1 MTKEERR
8 EYMKE
13 YRIKN
18 IEAIKKRMD
27 KYYQD
32 NKERY
37 KENQKKYYQDEN
49 NKDKVKEYKKYYRK
63 TDIGRAAENN
73 NVHRRRAK
81 YKGSDISSKFRIEL
95 ERNTTHCEICGRKF
109 KADDIKHL
117 DHIIP
122 INIGGLHI
130 KSNVRYV
137 HAKCNLQRPKN
148 GSDIIQFKLLL

>member
-1 MTKEERR
+1 MKKK
-8 EYMKE
+8 MKE
-13 YRIKN
+13 HYDKNKEKLGKHKREWYIKN
-18 IEAIKKRMD
+18 VEKVRLGV
-27 KYYQD
+27 
-32 NKERY
+32 
-37 KENQKKYYQDEN
+37 KKYREN

-81 YKGSDISSKFRIEL
+81 YKGSDITSKFRIEL

>member
-1 MTKEERR
+1 MTEERR
-8 EYMKE
+8 KYIKE

-49 NKDKVKEYKKYYRK
+49 KIVKKKEYLKEYRK
-63 TDIGRAAENN
+63 TVTYKISNHNRL
-73 NVHRRRAK
+73 HKRRAK
-81 YKGSDISSKFRIEL
+81 IKQTDITAQFLFKL
-95 ERNTTHCEICGRKF
+95 KAKTTHCEICGK
-109 KADDIKHL
+109 KLKDNIHL

-122 INIGGLHI
+122 LNIGGLHI